1 VALCLCGKINQ
12 MMNTTVD
19 LDILKTYPC
28 LEPEVGEELLLFYPD
43 FLTADEKQQFETHL
57 EGCEACQESLKARHI
72 MEHLA
77 HIKMILKQARILMEA
92 RRYDGAIALYN
103 RVLEREPDLLD
114 TSTGQE
120 FFHSNVLFPV
130 TTARGETKDLI
141 PYIFPEYS
149 PETYTL
155 SASTTHNPFPLAVE
169 YAHGKVKG
177 TLTTAGKLI
186 FFTLE
191 EAKEEFE
198 KGVKLV
204 GKILHP
210 ATMLRVWG
218 LALGKP
224 ERLGTIESLFGSP
237 DFMDIARMLNTLRV
251 FPG

>member
-1 VALCLCGKINQ
+1 
-12 MMNTTVD
+12 MNTTVD

-28 LEPEVGEELLLFYPD
+28 LEPEVGEKLLLFYPD
-43 FLTADEKQQFETHL
+43 FLTVEEKQQFETHL
-57 EGCEACQESLKARHI
+57 EGCETCQERLKLRHVI
-72 MEHLA
+72 GHLA
-77 HIKMILKQARILMEA
+77 QIKMILKQARILMEA
-92 RRYDGAIALYN
+92 RRYDDAIALYN

-120 FFHSNVLFPV
+120 FFHSDVLFPM
-130 TTARGETKDLI
+130 TTARSETKDLI

-149 PETYTL
+149 PETYAL
-155 SASTTHNPFPLAVE
+155 SAATTRNPFPLAVE
-169 YAHGKVKG
+169 YAHGKVKA

-210 ATMLRVWG
+210 AVTLQVWD
-218 LALGKP
+218 LIPGKP
-224 ERLGTIESLFGSP
+224 KRLGTIESLFGSP
-237 DFMDIARMLNTLRV
+237 EFTDITRMLHTLRV

>member
-1 VALCLCGKINQ
+1 
-12 MMNTTVD
+12 MNTTVD

-43 FLTADEKQQFETHL
+43 FLTAEEKQQFESHL
-57 EGCEACQESLKARHI
+57 EGCEACQERLKVRHI
-72 MEHLA
+72 MGHLV
-77 HIKMILKQARILMEA
+77 HIKMILKQARIFLEA
-92 RRYDGAIALYN
+92 RRYDDAIALYN
-103 RVLEREPDLLD
+103 RVLEREPDLSD
-114 TSTGQE
+114 TSIGQE
-120 FFHSNVLFPV
+120 FFHPDMLFPM
-130 TTARGETKDLI
+130 TAARSETKDLM

-149 PETYTL
+149 PETYAL
-155 SASTTHNPFPLAVE
+155 SATTTRYPFPLTVE

-210 ATMLRVWG
+210 TVTFKVWG

-237 DFMDIARMLNTLRV
+237 DFMDIARMLHTLRV